1 MGSTLSTQRVFRTWW
16 PLTASWLLMSL
27 EGPAMNIVVAR
38 LAQPKV
44 HLAAFGSLVMPLA
57 QVINSPVVMLLA
69 ASTALSADHRAYE
82 KMRRFMH
89 IACAILTALHIVIA
103 CTPLYDIIVRT
114 VLGAPEEIVE
124 PGRIGLLLAI
134 PWTWALAYRRF
145 NQGVLIRFGHSSA
158 IGVGTLI
165 RLCANAAV
173 LAAGYILGSVPG
185 TAVATAAITVGIIV
199 EAIYSG
205 LRVQP
210 VLHNELPRES
220 AGQPLEYRTF
230 LRFYVPLSLTSVI
243 LLGVR
248 PLFTAAISRMPNPL
262 DSLAV
267 FPVVTGLIYLF
278 RSPGVAYNETSIAHI
293 AEVGSTRT
301 LPRFARSL
309 VIGSSVAAAVVA
321 ATPLC
326 HIWFGTITGLDESL
340 LSLAVAGFWLA
351 SLLPAISVLQS
362 HYQGAI
368 LYSRK
373 TRSITVAVAVYLVAT
388 TTLLWSAI
396 AWRTIPGIYAA
407 IVAMTVGEI
416 LRTVWMGRS
425 SRRVWTELRKRDAA
439 EA

>member
-1 MGSTLSTQRVFRTWW
+1 MGSTLSTERVFRTWW

-27 EGPAMNIVVAR
+27 EGPAMTIVVAR
-38 LAQPKV
+38 LAQPKIQ
-44 HLAAFGSLVMPLA
+44 LAAFGSLVMPLA

-69 ASTALSADHRAYE
+69 ASTALSADHQAYE
-82 KMRRFMH
+82 RMRRFMH
-89 IACAILTALHIVIA
+89 LACAVLTALHILVA

-185 TAVATAAITVGIIV
+185 SAVAAAAITVGIIV

-205 LRVQP
+205 LRVRP
-210 VLHNELPRES
+210 VLRNELPRTS
-220 AGQPLEYRTF
+220 AGPPLDYRTF

-243 LLGVR
+243 FLGIR

-293 AEVGSTRT
+293 GSAGSSRT
-301 LPRFARSL
+301 LPRFARFL
-309 VIGSSVAAAVVA
+309 VIGASAAAVVVA
-321 ATPLC
+321 ATPLSR
-326 HIWFGTITGLDESL
+326 IWFGTITGLDESL
-340 LSLAVAGFWLA
+340 LSLAVVGLWLA
-351 SLLPAISVLQS
+351 CLLPAISVLQS
-362 HYQGAI
+362 HFQGAI

-373 TRSITVAVAVYLVAT
+373 TRSITVAVAIYLVAT

-396 AWRTIPGIYAA
+396 AWGTIPGIYAA

-416 LRTVWMGRS
+416 LRTLWMRRS
-425 SRRVWTELRKRDAA
+425 SHAVWAELRKRDATGA
-439 EA
+439 